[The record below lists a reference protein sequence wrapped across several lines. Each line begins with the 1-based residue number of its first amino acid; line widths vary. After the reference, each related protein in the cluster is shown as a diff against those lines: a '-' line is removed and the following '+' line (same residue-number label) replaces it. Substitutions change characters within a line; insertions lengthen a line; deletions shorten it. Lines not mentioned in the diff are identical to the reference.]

1 MRRTIV
7 AIIAGAAL
15 VGGGAYALW
24 PRRSPDPVPP
34 AQATEPAARAPA
46 ADRLELREIF
56 EPGPTLRPSAKATS
70 LVGKRVRM
78 VGFMAHMEAPPTGG
92 FYLVPRP
99 VYADE
104 AGGGTA
110 DLPPQS
116 VLVVS
121 RSAAGRKLPYIE
133 GAVEVTGT
141 LELGNRADEDGRVS
155 AIRLVLDGPPLSKTR
170 EEP

>member
-1 MRRTIV
+1 MRRSLV
-7 AIIAGAAL
+7 AIIAGAAV
-15 VGGGAYALW
+15 VGAVAYAIR
-24 PRRSPDPVPP
+24 PRRSPEPAT
-34 AQATEPAARAPA
+34 AQATEPAAPA
-46 ADRLELREIF
+46 AEQLDQREIF
-56 EPGPTLRPSAKATS
+56 EPGPVLRPSAKATR

-78 VGFMAHMEAPPTGG
+78 VGFMARMEVPPKGG

-99 VYADE
+99 VDADE

-110 DLPPQS
+110 DLPPHS

-121 RSAAGRKLPYIE
+121 RSAAGQQLPHIE

-141 LELGNRADEDGRVS
+141 LELGNRADQDGRVS

>member
-1 MRRTIV
+1 MRRSIV
-7 AIIAGAAL
+7 AVIVGAAV
-15 VGGGAYALW
+15 VGGGAYAIW
-24 PRRSPDPVPP
+24 PRRSAEPVLP
-34 AQATEPAARAPA
+34 AQATEPAAPA
-46 ADRLELREIF
+46 AAEKLDQREIF
-56 EPGPTLRPSAKATS
+56 EPGPVLRPSAKATR

-78 VGFMAHMEAPPTGG
+78 VGFMARMEVPPKGG

-99 VYADE
+99 VHADE
-104 AGGGTA
+104 GGGGTA

-121 RSAAGRKLPYIE
+121 RSAAGQELPHIE
-133 GAVEVTGT
+133 GAVEVIGT